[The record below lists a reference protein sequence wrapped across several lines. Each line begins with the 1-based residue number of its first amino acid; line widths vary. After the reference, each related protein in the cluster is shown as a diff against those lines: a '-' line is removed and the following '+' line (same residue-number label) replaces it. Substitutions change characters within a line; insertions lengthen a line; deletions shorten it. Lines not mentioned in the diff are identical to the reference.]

1 MNIFLNH
8 ALCCPHQFNH
18 ISSIVHLISWSIYSC
33 VHKSPSVWIV
43 LSQDTHMTHPL
54 KPWFNTFLPTF
65 FLENANNLFF
75 FFFFYKSTVVNR
87 FLKDTN
93 PCARWFIDRYMNFMH
108 SVSQLPSC
116 AQKIENCHLKWF
128 RSSSKTC
135 IIWGRVE
142 YVSHA
147 GLVQCIESQM
157 EGDRGF

>member
-75 FFFFYKSTVVNR
+75 FFFFTNQQWSTGSWKTPIHVHVDSLIAIWTLCTVYHSYLLVR
-87 FLKDTN
+87 KKLKIAT
-93 PCARWFIDRYMNFMH
+93 
-108 SVSQLPSC
+108 
-116 AQKIENCHLKWF
+116 
-128 RSSSKTC
+128 SSDL
-135 IIWGRVE
+135 
-142 YVSHA
+142 
-147 GLVQCIESQM
+147 GLVPKLVSF
-157 EGDRGF
+157 EGELNMYLMQA